1 MSRWAHDPDA
11 AADALIG
18 RSLDAV
24 DLSGRI
30 LLANPSGGLPAML
43 AARGIAFQLWQR
55 RLQAAGSAQAWP
67 PAGPFDLAIL
77 RLAKA
82 KDEQEMAAHAVLS
95 VLGPEALLLLYGGN
109 DEGIRSAAA
118 MLAGLCGS
126 IETIAQR
133 GHGRVLAARRPRQ
146 LAHLRH
152 DLGQWRRVS
161 PLEIAGQI
169 RPWVTYPGLFAAGR
183 LDEGTAMLLKELPPL
198 SAGARIADFGCGSGV
213 IGATLAQTPGVD
225 LDMIDHDSLA
235 LLAAR
240 QNVPAARAL
249 LASSLSQAASQVG
262 GALYDAI
269 LSNPPLHAGITESQ
283 AALHQLIVEAPVH
296 LVRGGCLRI
305 VLQRRLPLAQL
316 LAQHLSQ
323 VCVLADNGR
332 YRVWQA
338 ERG

>member
-43 AARGIAFQLWQR
+43 AARGVACELWQR
-55 RLQAAGSAQAWP
+55 RLQAGGSAQAWP
-67 PAGPFDLAIL
+67 PAGPFELAIM

-109 DEGIRSAAA
+109 NEGIRSAAA
-118 MLAGLCGS
+118 VLEGLCGTGS
-126 IETIAQR
+126 VETIAQR

-146 LAHLRH
+146 QALLRQ
-152 DLGQWRRVS
+152 DLDQWRRVS
-161 PLEIAGQI
+161 PLNIAGRI
-169 RPWVTYPGLFAAGR
+169 RPWVSYPGLFAEGR
-183 LDEGTAMLLKELPPL
+183 VDDGTALLLEVLPAL

-213 IGATLAQTPGVD
+213 IGAALAPLPGIG

-240 QNVPAARAL
+240 ENVPAGRAL
-249 LASSLSQAASQVG
+249 LAASLSGAG

-269 LSNPPLHAGITESQ
+269 LSNPPLHAGMTESHT
-283 AALHQLIVEAPVH
+283 ALNQLVVEAPAH

-338 ERG
+338 QRG

>member
-43 AARGIAFQLWQR
+43 AARGVACELWQR
-55 RLQAAGSAQAWP
+55 RLQAGGSAQAWP
-67 PAGPFDLAIL
+67 PAGPFDLAIM

-118 MLAGLCGS
+118 VLEGLCGS
-126 IETIAQR
+126 GTIATIAQR

-146 LAHLRH
+146 LAQLRQ
-152 DLGQWRRVS
+152 DLGQWRRVT
-161 PLEIAGQI
+161 PLNIAGRI

-183 LDEGTAMLLKELPPL
+183 IDEGTALLLDVLPPL

-213 IGATLAQTPGVD
+213 IGAALAQLPGID

-240 QNVPAARAL
+240 ENVPAGRAL
-249 LASSLSQAASQVG
+249 LASSLSQAG

-269 LSNPPLHAGITESQ
+269 LSNPPLHAGMT
-283 AALHQLIVEAPVH
+283 
-296 LVRGGCLRI
+296 
-305 VLQRRLPLAQL
+305 
-316 LAQHLSQ
+316 
-323 VCVLADNGR
+323 
-332 YRVWQA
+332 A
-338 ERG
+338 EPCGTQPARC

>member
-18 RSLDAV
+18 RSLDAI

-43 AARGIAFQLWQR
+43 AARGIACGLWQR
-55 RLQAAGSAQAWP
+55 RLQAGGSAQAWP
-67 PAGPFDLAIL
+67 PAGPFDLAIM

-118 MLAGLCGS
+118 MLEGLCGTGT

-146 LAHLRH
+146 LAQLRP
-152 DLGQWRRVS
+152 DLGQWRRVT
-161 PLEIAGQI
+161 PLNIAGRI

-183 LDEGTAMLLKELPPL
+183 VDEGTALLLDVLPPL

-213 IGATLAQTPGVD
+213 IGAALPQLPDIG

-235 LLAAR
+235 LLAATE
-240 QNVPAARAL
+240 NVPAGRAL
-249 LASSLSQAASQVG
+249 LASSLSQAG
-262 GALYDAI
+262 GVLYDAI
-269 LSNPPLHAGITESQ
+269 LSNPPLHAGMSESH
-283 AALHQLIVEAPVH
+283 AALNQLVAEAPAH

-338 ERG
+338 QRG

>member
-43 AARGIAFQLWQR
+43 AARGVACVLWQR
-55 RLQAAGSAQAWP
+55 RLQAGGSAQAWP
-67 PAGPFDLAIL
+67 PAGPFDLAIM

-109 DEGIRSAAA
+109 NEGIRSAAA
-118 MLAGLCGS
+118 VLEGLCGTGS
-126 IETIAQR
+126 VETIAQR

-146 LAHLRH
+146 QALLRQ

-161 PLEIAGQI
+161 PLNIAGRI
-169 RPWVTYPGLFAAGR
+169 RPWVSYPGLFAEGR
-183 LDEGTAMLLKELPPL
+183 VDDGTALLLEVLPAL

-213 IGATLAQTPGVD
+213 IGAALAPLPGIG

-240 QNVPAARAL
+240 ENVPAGRAL
-249 LASSLSQAASQVG
+249 LAASLSGAG

-269 LSNPPLHAGITESQ
+269 LSNPPLHAGMTESHT
-283 AALHQLIVEAPVH
+283 ALNQLVVEAPAH

-316 LAQHLSQ
+316 LAQHLRQ

-338 ERG
+338 QRG

>member
-43 AARGIAFQLWQR
+43 AARGVACALWQR
-55 RLQAAGSAQAWP
+55 RLQAGGSAQAWP
-67 PAGPFDLAIL
+67 PAGPFDLAIM

-118 MLAGLCGS
+118 MLEGLCGTGTL
-126 IETIAQR
+126 ETIAQR
-133 GHGRVLAARRPRQ
+133 GHGRVLAARRPKQ
-146 LAHLRH
+146 LAQLRP
-152 DLGQWRRVS
+152 DLGQWRRVT
-161 PLEIAGQI
+161 PLSIAGRI
-169 RPWVTYPGLFAAGR
+169 RPWVTYPGLFAAGL
-183 LDEGTAMLLKELPPL
+183 LDEGTALLLDVLPPL

-213 IGATLAQTPGVD
+213 IGAALPQLPGIG

-235 LLAAR
+235 LLAVR
-240 QNVPAARAL
+240 ENVPAGRAL
-249 LASSLSQAASQVG
+249 LASSLSQTG

-269 LSNPPLHAGITESQ
+269 LSNPPLHQGMTESH
-283 AALHQLIVEAPVH
+283 AALKELVAEAPAH

-316 LAQHLSQ
+316 LAQHLRQ

-332 YRVWQA
+332 YRVWHAQ
-338 ERG
+338 RG